1 MAGLGGARSTTC
13 GTPQPHVAPNDI
25 HFNTCQRAHC
35 PRGVC
40 RYYRASY
47 EDDSAQEAKRQ
58 LSRQDSR
65 REVLHRV
72 RMALR
77 EKASRDTEAGRE
89 VDLDKLF
96 ASLGGVPS
104 GGKSGRFRVTA
115 NRFIGAIRNLGI
127 IIPAQDERELL
138 LAIDPRQSKN
148 ISRNAF
154 FEFLRADEFEL
165 YVVLGAQEFC
175 GSSGFTWLLD
185 VGCLQQKITSTA
197 TPQGPSL

>member
-1 MAGLGGARSTTC
+1 
-13 GTPQPHVAPNDI
+13 
-25 HFNTCQRAHC
+25 
-35 PRGVC
+35 
-40 RYYRASY
+40 
-47 EDDSAQEAKRQ
+47 
-58 LSRQDSR
+58 
-65 REVLHRV
+65 
-72 RMALR
+72 MALR
-77 EKASRDTEAGRE
+77 EKASRDSEAGRE

-138 LAIDPRQSKN
+138 LAIDPRQSGN

-165 YVVLGAQEFC
+165 YVVMGAQKFC

-185 VGCLQQKITSTA
+185 VGCLQQQVTSAA